1 MFGAFAKDKPKPAAP
16 SHPAER
22 PVAGATVQTPSNGRL
37 EQLRQPILTRI
48 EEIPSHSQVLSLP
61 NGPVG
66 LRAADLKVVAI
77 LDIGRGR
84 AALLWSGKP
93 EDIDTRDAA
102 RSRAKGAGYDV
113 VSVAVASAEVIA
125 FCHDQETQKTLAE
138 EQKTDE
144 LETSEATDEFDQIL
158 VQALELKATDI
169 HLCPDER
176 TAMVR
181 LRVNGDLRDLRPMIR
196 SKMDAMIRAMYIQ
209 TEEESRSGSSNFNN
223 DEYLGASL
231 VRTVTVGQTA
241 RTVKMRW
248 ASGPGVGRGHDVVL
262 RVLAKEG
269 GLRKLA
275 SLGWRKEQVEALQHA
290 LRSPEGIVLLVGVTG
305 SGKSTTIAS
314 SAYEWLQR
322 YGGRRSL
329 RTIEDPVE
337 IIIPGARHMSIPSS
351 GNEEDLHNS
360 GFGRGLRSILR
371 MDPDGIFVGEIR
383 DKITADLTLQA
394 QQTGHKV
401 FATLHASSPFEAYA
415 RLIRLGLDRRDL
427 LGDSSINMIAYQ
439 RLVPILCTECSS
451 TYEQA
456 RDSIPESVRDEIEDT
471 FAANLQNLRVRG
483 PGCHA
488 CGTPRVKGDGAVG
501 RQALVHVLIPD
512 ANFRHLM
519 SEGHDM
525 LAEAYWRG
533 GLSEKH
539 GPIHTITLHDSA
551 KSLVRGGM
559 LCPLDATKALGS
571 IIDPWSPADAA
582 RWYKNHSVAMTP
594 QTTTNGR

>member
-1 MFGAFAKDKPKPAAP
+1 MFGTFAKDKPKATAP
-16 SHPAER
+16 SPAAER
-22 PVAGATVQTPSNGRL
+22 PVAPSMQTQSVRSEPPRQTV
-37 EQLRQPILTRI
+37 LTRV
-48 EEIPSHSQVLSLP
+48 EEIPSHTQVLSLP

-66 LRAADLKVVAI
+66 LRTADLKVVAI
-77 LDIGRGR
+77 LEIGKGK
-84 AALLWSGKP
+84 AALLWTGKS

-102 RSRAKGAGYDV
+102 RSRAKASSFDV
-113 VSVAVASAEVIA
+113 ISVIVASPDVIA
-125 FCHDQETQKTLAE
+125 FCHDQETQVNLAE
-138 EQKTDE
+138 AQKTDE
-144 LETSEATDEFDQIL
+144 LETSEATDEFDQLLI
-158 VQALELKATDI
+158 QALELKATDI

-196 SKMDAMIRAMYIQ
+196 SRMDAMIRAMYIQ

-262 RVLAKEG
+262 RVLSKEG

-275 SLGWRKEQVEALQHA
+275 SLGWRKEQVDALQNA
-290 LRSPEGIVLLVGVTG
+290 LRTPEGIVLLVGVTG

-351 GNEEDLHNS
+351 GDETDLHNS

-401 FATLHASSPFEAYA
+401 FATLHAASPFEAYA

-427 LGDSSINMIAYQ
+427 LGESSINMIAYQ
-439 RLVPILCTECSS
+439 RLVPILCNECSS
-451 TYEQA
+451 PYDQVKDT
-456 RDSIPESVRDEIEDT
+456 IPESVREEIEDT
-471 FAANLQNLRVRG
+471 FSANLHHLRIRG

-488 CGTPRVKGDGAVG
+488 CGTPRMKGDGAIG
-501 RQALVHVLIPD
+501 RQALVHVLVPD

-525 LAEAYWRG
+525 LAENYWRG

-539 GPIHTITLHDSA
+539 GPVHTITLHDSA
-551 KSLVRGGM
+551 KTLVRAGM
-559 LCPLDATKALGS
+559 LCPLDATAALGS
-571 IIDPWSPADAA
+571 LVDSWTPAEAA
-582 RWYKNHSVAMTP
+582 RWYNQHSGNLTP
-594 QTTTNGR
+594 QKGAHGR